1 MTTSGSAYTNL
12 ESLLLFQCLHAYGVD
27 NAVWPKISDLLKNT
41 PDVTEHRYF
50 QAGRLS
56 PDALRNFY
64 LERLRRELDYEQGGD
79 GDGQGQSQNGD
90 VTSSSKRKRQS
101 PALPSVSE
109 SMKHQRLIPKL
120 VVKLYASYRNELT
133 EQIRADEDRY
143 DKLQRDI
150 QSIERGEWDDQLQE
164 RANGRSS
171 VSQSPLPTKSPHL
184 PQQQSSQPASPLL
197 VQNGTRAASTNAPTP
212 DPHQQQAHA
221 NRNGQPSPSTRQKLP
236 PTDQRQASATPRPP
250 VGAPSPQHDPAQEP
264 PPSGF
269 QPPLQPSPYNS
280 QSYPPGPPLHA
291 SHPQAHPSPHQAVP
305 HPAYSHPAGSP
316 AAQFQPPF
324 PPPYGANG
332 VPQYGPPPPAMA
344 PHPGYHQ
351 PYLQQQPHGP
361 QSPGMQPGYQQQR
374 TQYPHPGQPQHTPH
388 HPQISLPPPQAGFML
403 PPFQVSP
410 QDPSR
415 VHHPSHA
422 QQPPPPVSTPVSN
435 RQQPPAPK
443 ANAQTPGPGRQGPP
457 PIHPLVTQ
465 ARQSFSTPTNLR
477 SPHSATGTP
486 LSAKSFWK
494 RQSFHNTPATP
505 ASPRPEVEPLDDVP
519 PLIRSTQ
526 QSPAKTMSPRKSRA
540 KGQEKEKESEQ
551 DIEQVS
557 TPHASSTRDPKQ
569 RNNQEDESLLD
580 PEPRTGRS
588 RRKGP
593 IKRGRPG
600 SLASSRA
607 GGSVRDRSRS
617 RSILSHTETVAG
629 DNDSQ
634 TGHQIKSE
642 RGTSVDAIDEE
653 SADTP
658 SHASRGR
665 RRAPAPTIAPT
676 STRRKRNAREASLE
690 EPDDQFST
698 PGPPKTI
705 NAQRH
710 FSRMCAPIM
719 NDINSHKHASTFTTA
734 VRAKDAEGYYDI
746 IKRPTDLKSI
756 QKAIAT
762 GSKQVAAAATDTP
775 AGSPGG
781 AGGGVVELPNT
792 SDYFPPKSIVNAAQ
806 LEKELMRMFVNAVMF
821 NPGED
826 GVVEDAREMFKT
838 VEQSVSNWRN
848 VERSSGRAEIED
860 TPQAEDE
867 DGERGGKRRKV

>member
-1 MTTSGSAYTNL
+1 MNPSLSAYTNL

-27 NAVWPKISDLLKNT
+27 NSVWAKISDLLKNT
-41 PDVTEHRYF
+41 PDVTEHKYF
-50 QAGRLS
+50 QPGRLS

-64 LERLRRELDYEQGGD
+64 LDRLRKELEYEQAAEGEG
-79 GDGQGQSQNGD
+79 QNGD
-90 VTSSSKRKRQS
+90 VPNSSKRKRHS
-101 PALPSVSE
+101 PTLPSVGE
-109 SMKHQRLIPKL
+109 SIKHQRLIPKL
-120 VVKLYASYRNELT
+120 VTKLYASYRNELT
-133 EQIRADEDRY
+133 EQIRAEEDRY
-143 DKLQRDI
+143 DRLQRDI
-150 QSIERGEWDDQLQE
+150 QSIERGEWDDRLKD
-164 RANGRSS
+164 RPNGRSS
-171 VSQSPLPTKSPHL
+171 VSQSPLPRKSPHL
-184 PQQQSSQPASPLL
+184 PQQPSSQSASPQLAP
-197 VQNGTRAASTNAPTP
+197 NGAQGGSMHAPTP
-212 DPHQQQAHA
+212 DPHQQLAQG
-221 NRNGQPSPSTRQKLP
+221 NRSGQSSPSLHQKP
-236 PTDQRQASATPRPP
+236 SPTDQRQASTTPRPP
-250 VGAPSPQHDPAQEP
+250 VAAPSPQHDPAQG

-269 QPPLQPSPYNS
+269 HPPLQPSPYNG
-280 QSYPPGPPLHA
+280 QSYPPVQPPH
-291 SHPQAHPSPHQAVP
+291 SQAHPSPHQAIA
-305 HPAYSHPAGSP
+305 HPAYGHATGSP
-316 AAQFQPPF
+316 GAQYQPPF
-324 PPPYGANG
+324 AQPYGANAA
-332 VPQYGPPPPAMA
+332 PPYGPPSGMP

-351 PYLQQQPHGP
+351 PYLQQHPHGP
-361 QSPGMQPGYQQQR
+361 QSPGMQPAYQQPR
-374 TQYPHPGQPQHTPH
+374 TQYPHPGQPQHAQH
-388 HPQISLPPPQAGFML
+388 NPQISLPPPQAGFML
-403 PPFQVSP
+403 PTFQVSP

-415 VHHPSHA
+415 VHHQPHA
-422 QQPPPPVSTPVSN
+422 QQPYPPVSTPVSN
-435 RQQPPAPK
+435 RSQPPSSR
-443 ANAQTPGPGRQGPP
+443 ANAQTPGTGRQGLPP
-457 PIHPLVTQ
+457 VHPLVTQ
-465 ARQSFSTPTNLR
+465 ARQSFSTPTTVR

-494 RQSFHNTPATP
+494 RHSFHNTPATP
-505 ASPRPEVEPLDDVP
+505 AGPRPEMEPLDDVP
-519 PLIRSTQ
+519 PLIRSAQ
-526 QSPAKTMSPRKSRA
+526 QSPAKAKSPLQTRA
-540 KGQEKEKESEQ
+540 RGKEKEKESEKEA
-551 DIEQVS
+551 EQVS
-557 TPHASSTRDPKQ
+557 TPHSSSKRESKQ
-569 RNNQEDESLLD
+569 RNDQEEESLLE

-634 TGHQIKSE
+634 AGHQIKSE

-653 SADTP
+653 PADTP

-665 RRAPAPTIAPT
+665 RRAAAPTTAPA

-698 PGPPKTI
+698 PGLPKTI

-756 QKAIAT
+756 QKAIAV

-792 SDYFPPKSIVNAAQ
+792 PDYSPPKSIVNASQ

-848 VERSSGRAEIED
+848 VERSSGRTEIED